1 MEISQLNGNTLV
13 DATFYEYVHTVGA
26 VIFSFNDSFSPS
38 ALWGG
43 SWSRVTNRFL
53 IGSGGTYSS
62 GVAGGE
68 TSVTLTTDQMPN
80 HQHQVIDGDTGV
92 VIGLG
97 MGAQVDGIKIGS
109 WNTTNNV
116 GKLTFT
122 THVGGNQ
129 PHNNMPPYIGCN
141 IWRKIA

>member
-43 SWSRVTNRFL
+43 SWSRVTDRFL
-53 IGSGGTYSS
+53 IGSGGTYST
-62 GVAGGE
+62 GVTGGE
-68 TSVTLTTDQMPN
+68 TSVTLTVDQMPSHRHN
-80 HQHQVIDGDTGV
+80 FETAMQSWGHLRQDGDMQ
-92 VIGLG
+92 IWILG
-97 MGAQVDGIKIGS
+97 TENQQQ
-109 WNTTNNV
+109 
-116 GKLTFT
+116 LTYT
-122 THVGGNQ
+122 GGNQ